1 MAEPINALAPEQPGV
16 LNQLYKK
23 VVPTNARVLIDT
35 MRGQTAP
42 ITEKDFAPEELDV
55 LRKMYSEK
63 QQRNE
68 SWKQDIANKMS
79 ISQKDYDKNPEVDFV
94 FADEGPDKYGRPV
107 KLSYAEYLQK
117 MNNQLSSFDA
127 TKNKT
132 SLSYNDYPDKMA
144 APTFDTFIESALKS
158 YTDPAYRMKTIL
170 GSFNVMNTP
179 EGAKAIDKY
188 NFDKSDFY
196 KSIYKIDPA
205 KASVGEMYKKANG
218 PVDFLDMLMI
228 KKFPRAS
235 RPVDIKLE
243 R

>member
-1 MAEPINALAPEQPGV
+1 MVAPVNALAPKQPGV
-16 LNQLYKK
+16 LNQLYKTL
-23 VVPTNARVLIDT
+23 VPTNARVLIDT

-42 ITEKDFAPEELDV
+42 ITAKDFAPEELDV
-55 LRKMYSEK
+55 LREMYSQK

-68 SWKQDIANKMS
+68 SWRQDIANKMS

-94 FADEGPDKYGRPV
+94 FDGEGPIQKARPV
-107 KLSYAEYLQK
+107 KISYADYLQQI
-117 MNNQLSSFDA
+117 NNQLNSFDA

-132 SLSYNDYPDKMA
+132 SISYNDYPDQLA
-144 APTFDTFIESALKS
+144 APTFDSFIDAAWKS

-196 KSIYKIDPA
+196 KAIYKIDPA
-205 KASVGEMYKKANG
+205 EATVGEMYKKANG

-228 KKFPRAS
+228 KKFPGAS
-235 RPVDIKLE
+235 RPVDINLGK
-243 R
+243 

>member
-1 MAEPINALAPEQPGV
+1 MAEPTNALAPEQPSV
-16 LNQLYKK
+16 LNQLYKA

-55 LRKMYSEK
+55 LRKMYSER
-63 QQRNE
+63 QNRNE

-79 ISQKDYDKNPEVDFV
+79 ISQKDYDKNPEIDFV
-94 FADEGPDKYGRPV
+94 FEGEGPNMKGRPV
-107 KLSYAEYLQK
+107 KLSYSEYLQK
-117 MNNQLSSFDA
+117 MNNQFNSFDK
-127 TKNKT
+127 TKDKT
-132 SLSYNDYPDKMA
+132 SLSYNDYPDQMA
-144 APTFDTFIESALKS
+144 APTFDSFLESTWKS

-196 KSIYKIDPA
+196 KSTYKIDPA
-205 KASVGEMYKKANG
+205 KASISDMYKKASG

-235 RPVDIKLE
+235 RPVDINLGK
-243 R
+243 